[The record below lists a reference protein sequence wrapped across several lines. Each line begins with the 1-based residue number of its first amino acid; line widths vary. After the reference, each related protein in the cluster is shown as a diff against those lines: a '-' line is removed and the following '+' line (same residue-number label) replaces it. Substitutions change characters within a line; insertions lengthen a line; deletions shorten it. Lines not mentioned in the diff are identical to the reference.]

1 MGGWCVVERSQIV
14 VKIKMMRGVEDG
26 RGEGARGGKFVRGA
40 SGGCGVSMVALG
52 SISLEQTVGTSRRLR
67 SYLT

>member
-40 SGGCGVSMVALG
+40 SGGCGVS
-52 SISLEQTVGTSRRLR
+52 SFGT
-67 SYLT
+67 YLTRTNRRN